1 VSDHVEASGTPDHAM
16 HESAL
21 VAGIGLLVM
30 AVLAGLANFGAI
42 ERLVTD
48 GDATKTAHDILASPG
63 WFRFAI
69 VAMVLVAILDVI
81 VAWALFVFLKPVHEG
96 ASRLAAWMRVA
107 YAAVFAVAVSQL
119 VGTLNLLSDAD
130 YLKTFSAAQLRTQ
143 ALLKIDA
150 FHDIWNVSLVFFGL
164 YLVLIGAL
172 AFRSGYVPKFVGVL
186 VVIAGIGYL
195 VDSFGSLLVA
205 NYSLKVGALTF
216 VGEVVLMI
224 WLLVKGRSVA
234 TRAAAVTPERPTP
247 AMFST
252 NV

>member
-1 VSDHVEASGTPDHAM
+1 MEVSGTTDHAM
-16 HESAL
+16 RESAL

-69 VAMVLVAILDVI
+69 VALVLVAILDVV
-81 VAWALFVFLKPVHEG
+81 VAWALFVFFKPVHEG
-96 ASRLAAWMRVA
+96 VSRLAAWMRVA

-119 VGTLNLLSDAD
+119 VGTLNLLGDAD
-130 YLKTFSAAQLRTQ
+130 YLKTFSGAQLRTQ

-150 FHDIWNVSLVFFGL
+150 FHDIWNISLVFFGL

-186 VVIAGIGYL
+186 LVIAGIGYL
-195 VDSFGSLLVA
+195 VDSFGTLLVA
-205 NYSLKVGALTF
+205 NYSLKVGSLTAF
-216 VGEVVLMI
+216 GEVVLMI
-224 WLLVKGRSVA
+224 WLLVRGRSA
-234 TRAAAVTPERPTP
+234 TARASMVTPEGPTP
-247 AMFST
+247 AMSST
-252 NV
+252 SM